1 MSMGKMRNTVERCV
15 KVCYRLRPRLELLL
29 RVIFSFSFFF
39 FFLFFFFCMFARLIA
54 KARIHVTRAKT
65 YI

>member
-39 FFLFFFFCMFARLIA
+39 LPLFFFCMFARLIA

>member
-39 FFLFFFFCMFARLIA
+39 LPLFFFVCLPS
-54 KARIHVTRAKT
+54 
-65 YI
+65 